1 MNQNLCNKSNH
12 LFFPSCASHHQSC
25 SCVSQ
30 EDFVFGMPQTVHLP
44 RPEGNPL
51 RRYLHGAKG
60 RAPFALITGA
70 TGGMGEE
77 WAYQLAH
84 HGFNVIIQGRN
95 RKKLETVRDTIVSRQ
110 IEKGTPKRR
119 KSVKK
124 KEEVMEDGKSPSSTL
139 RRTRKG
145 SLKRKRSNDQID
157 VSSNTSPTF
166 LPVPAHVQVEILVCE
181 ATPYPNVELLTGLD
195 SILSKKDVRLTMVI
209 NNLGVQSEGYP
220 KLEELSHEEMAGIVI
235 ANSLF
240 PAEVSRKCLPHL
252 KKHQPSLLITVTSIG
267 AWTPTPYLSPYMGTK
282 GFDVA
287 FSHSLRSEMLCED
300 EQVDIVCMVPGQVQS
315 GMCAE
320 PESLMVPTSFD
331 WVRSAVS
338 SLRPGG
344 SLANILPY
352 NWLAPPAFQPSSSSK
367 NQSPSP
373 SSYWTRPKGVITP
386 WWPHYAGMLVAQ
398 YGPTWLL
405 DSVAVK
411 TVKGLKRKHDEMDEK
426 VK

>member
-1 MNQNLCNKSNH
+1 MNIILSLSPPVLHVFLTNKTM
-12 LFFPSCASHHQSC
+12 PSQI
-25 SCVSQ
+25 
-30 EDFVFGMPQTVHLP
+30 VHLP
-44 RPEGNPL
+44 SAESNPL
-51 RRYLHGAKG
+51 RRYLHGGKG
-60 RAPFALITGA
+60 KAPYALITGA

-84 HGFNVIIQGRN
+84 HGFNLIIQGRN
-95 RKKLETVRDTIVSRQ
+95 RKKLEVVRETIISRQ
-110 IEKGTPKRR
+110 IYKDTPKRR
-119 KSVKK
+119 KSTTKR
-124 KEEVMEDGKSPSSTL
+124 EETDEGVQRTPSS
-139 RRTRKG
+139 TRKG
-145 SLKRKRSNDQID
+145 SVKRRKSKGELKSAPSN
-157 VSSNTSPTF
+157 SNTTSPTF

-181 ATPYPNVELLTGLD
+181 ATPYPNAELQEGLD
-195 SILSKKDVRLTMVI
+195 EILSKKEVRLTILI

-220 KLEELSHEEMAGIVI
+220 KLEDLSKEELAGIVI

-240 PAEVSRKCLPHL
+240 PAEMTRKCMFKL
-252 KKHQPSLLITVTSIG
+252 KQNQPSLLVTVTSIG

-287 FSHSLRSEMLCED
+287 FSHSLRSEMICEN
-300 EQVDIVCMVPGQVQS
+300 EQVDVVCMVPGQVQS

-320 PESLMVPTSFD
+320 PVSLMVPTSFD

-344 SLANILPY
+344 SLSNILPY
-352 NWLAPPAFQPSSSSK
+352 NWLAPPAFQPSSSSSSK
-367 NQSPSP
+367 HQTPSP

-411 TVKGLKRKHDEMDEK
+411 TVKGLKRKHEEIDEK
-426 VK
+426 IK

>member
-1 MNQNLCNKSNH
+1 
-12 LFFPSCASHHQSC
+12 
-25 SCVSQ
+25 
-30 EDFVFGMPQTVHLP
+30 MPHLP
-44 RPEGNPL
+44 SAESNPL
-51 RRYLHGAKG
+51 RRYLHGGKG
-60 RAPFALITGA
+60 NAPYALITGA

-95 RKKLETVRDTIVSRQ
+95 RKKLEIVRETIISRQ
-110 IEKGTPKRR
+110 IYKDTPKRR
-119 KSVKK
+119 KSTTK
-124 KEEVMEDGKSPSSTL
+124 KEMVNEQTPSSKT
-139 RRTRKG
+139 
-145 SLKRKRSNDQID
+145 KRKASVKRRKSKDQL
-157 VSSNTSPTF
+157 SSTTSTANTNSPTF

-181 ATPYPNVELLTGLD
+181 ATPYPNAELQEGLD
-195 SILSKKDVRLTMVI
+195 SLLSKKDLRLTIVI

-220 KLEELSHEEMAGIVI
+220 RLEDLTKEEMAGIVI

-240 PAEVSRKCLPHL
+240 PAEVTRKCMFNL
-252 KKHQPSLLITVTSIG
+252 KQNQPSLLVTVTSIG

-287 FSHSLRSEMLCED
+287 FSHSLRSEMICEG
-300 EQVDIVCMVPGQVQS
+300 EQVDVVCMVPGQVQS

-320 PESLMVPTSFD
+320 PVSLMVPTSFD
-331 WVRSAVS
+331 WVRSAVH

-344 SLANILPY
+344 SLGTILPFS
-352 NWLAPPAFQPSSSSK
+352 WLAPPAFQPFSSSK
-367 NQSPSP
+367 KQSPPP

-411 TVKGLKRKHDEMDEK
+411 TVKGLKRKHEEIDEK
-426 VK
+426 SK